1 MRRLALTFLL
11 AGCAGEIFTPRPSGS
26 ASGEPHGQ
34 EPKVER
40 PPCTPSGDP
49 GRVQLHRLN
58 RREYNNA
65 VHDLFGIALRP
76 ADAFPRDNT
85 ATYFD
90 NDSGLLGI
98 TAEQLT
104 LY

>member
-1 MRRLALTFLL
+1 MRRLALIFLL

-26 ASGEPHGQ
+26 ASGEQHGQ

-58 RREYNNA
+58 CREYNN
-65 VHDLFGIALRP
+65 DLWLTMMRAHGLTNASFG
-76 ADAFPRDNT
+76 N
-85 ATYFD
+85 
-90 NDSGLLGI
+90 SGG
-98 TAEQLT
+98 T
-104 LY
+104 LSEV